1 MKGYSQVRRSA
12 VTILPF
18 PFLRPSSRVPI
29 HGCVWGGLLALAA
42 LTSLGCASTPAPS
55 PPVPGPAVPAAV
67 SEGFAVHRELAPGGR
82 DEIPL
87 ELESGRFLR
96 FSIDSEDLDVVVSL
110 LGPGEEVL
118 AKAEGYDRLAV
129 ITAAAGSHRL
139 VVTPLKEGAGGKYEV
154 VLEEI
159 HPARPEDGE
168 RASAEAILASA
179 EPLLEQGDPEK
190 ALERAQE
197 ALCRWRKLGD
207 REGEFQALFE
217 MGSIH
222 YATIWKDEAAS
233 WYGEALR
240 VALAAGERRAAA
252 KAWNAL
258 GTAVAGTQPEEARRY
273 FEMALEGWTE
283 LGEVAKQAQSL
294 YRLAAV
300 LASLGRKDEAL
311 ASHKQALARAE
322 TSQSLSTAAEAWT
335 GMGALYVARG
345 ESQEAL
351 NCYTRALELARNRN
365 PGVVPAILTG
375 LGSLHRRRGEPQEAL
390 AKFQQALDLVKGR
403 NGEPDVRNNMGPVYL
418 DLGETDKALDEFE
431 KALKSLQSGD
441 GNDRAI
447 VNTLV
452 NIGQVDL
459 KKSQN
464 REALDHFEEALAISR
479 KANGVRE
486 GVVLYYK
493 GIAQLRLRQFSEAVQ
508 SLETALALRRQASE
522 RLGEAMALL
531 KLGEAYQAQG
541 DLGRAASLMRE
552 ALKLA
557 DEVGAP
563 FTQALGHFTLAQL
576 ERERGDLQEALVQIE
591 QAIRF
596 LESVRSELSDDRLR
610 LSFSSSK
617 RSYYDFYVDLLMQL
631 DKRSPGQGFAAKA
644 LGASEMGR
652 SRSLLDLLAE
662 GRLDLTRGIAADLKK
677 KEADVTARLS
687 QIQRQLVDELSK
699 EKGPDVEVLRA
710 RLNEVE
716 EERQKIEQTI
726 KSEHPLYATVRYP
739 SPLRLEEIRDRLD
752 GDSAL
757 LEYSLGKE
765 GAYLFVVTRE
775 GFKAHS
781 LPPPGE
787 IANEVWKVRAEVEKP
802 GLLSFAYRK
811 AAYRLYSM
819 LIAPARTEIAGKRR
833 LLIAPDGALHF
844 LSFEVL
850 LSREASGGR
859 DLPYLIR
866 DFSLSYIPSASVLS
880 WLSQQRGPATT
891 GTEPPKQFLAYA
903 DPDYGT
909 DALAVEAGN
918 IRGELARGAP
928 ESWRLPR
935 LEGTERE
942 VSAIADLY
950 PSSEVKI
957 YRRREA
963 NEENVKQNGL
973 LGTAKRIHFA
983 THGVI
988 DLERPEFSGLALTRT
1003 DDPSDDGFLRVYEIF
1018 NLDLSA
1024 DLVVLSACETGMG
1037 KEVSGEGL
1045 VGITRAFLYAGAPSV
1060 VVSLW
1065 RVADAAAPELMLRFY
1080 ENLDRS
1086 HDKAEALRQ
1095 AKLAVIDAGGK
1106 YASPYYWAPFV
1117 LVGAPK

>member
-1 MKGYSQVRRSA
+1 VP
-12 VTILPF
+12 ILPF

-29 HGCVWGGLLALAA
+29 PSCVRGGLLALAMVIP
-42 LTSLGCASTPAPS
+42 LGCASAPAPS
-55 PPVPGPAVPAAV
+55 PAV
-67 SEGFAVHRELAPGGR
+67 SAQGVPEVQEGFTVRRELLAGGR

-87 ELESGRFLR
+87 ALESGRFLR
-96 FSIDSEDLDVVVSL
+96 FSIDSEDVDVAVSL
-110 LGPGEEVL
+110 LGPGGEVL
-118 AKAEGYDRLAV
+118 AKVEGYDRLAL
-129 ITAAAGSHRL
+129 ITETRGPHRL
-139 VVTPLKEGAGGKYEV
+139 VVVPLKKEAGGQYEV

-159 HPARPEDGE
+159 RPAGLEDGE
-168 RASAEAILASA
+168 RVAAEAILNSA
-179 EPLLEQGDPEK
+179 APLLEGGEPQE
-190 ALERAQE
+190 AFERAQE

-207 REGEFQALFE
+207 REGEFQTLFE

-222 YATIWKDEAAS
+222 FAALRNDEAAF
-233 WYGEALR
+233 WYGEALWT
-240 VALAAGERRAAA
+240 ALTTGNRRAAA

-258 GTAVAGTQPEEARRY
+258 GTAVAGAHLEDARRY
-273 FEMALEGWTE
+273 FEQALEDWKE
-283 LGEVAKQAQSL
+283 LGNVAQQAQSSH
-294 YRLAAV
+294 RLGIV
-300 LASLGRKDEAL
+300 LTRLGRHDEAL
-311 ASHKQALARAE
+311 ASFKEALARAE
-322 TSQSLSTAAEAWT
+322 SIQALSTVAETWNA
-335 GMGALYVARG
+335 MGTLYAARG
-345 ESQEAL
+345 ESKEAL
-351 NCYTRALELARNRN
+351 DCYSRALELARNRN
-365 PGVVPAILTG
+365 PAVKPAILTG

-390 AKFQQALDLVKGR
+390 AKFQQALDLVKDHSD
-403 NGEPDVRNNMGPVYL
+403 EPRVRNNLGPVYL
-418 DLGETDKALDEFE
+418 DLGDTEKALDEF
-431 KALKSLQSGD
+431 KRALKSLQAGD
-441 GNDRAI
+441 GNEAAI

-459 KKSQN
+459 KRNRN
-464 REALDHFEEALAISR
+464 REALGLFEEALSISR
-479 KANGVRE
+479 QANGFRE
-486 GVVLYYK
+486 GMVLHYV
-493 GIAQLRLRQFSEAVQ
+493 GVAQLSLGQTSEAVQ
-508 SLETALALRRQASE
+508 SLEAALSRRRQTSE
-522 RLGEAMALL
+522 PLGEAMTRLE
-531 KLGEAYQAQG
+531 LGKAYQAQG
-541 DLGRAASLMRE
+541 DLERAASLMRE

-563 FTQALGHFTLAQL
+563 FTQAIGHFTLAHL

-610 LSFSSSK
+610 LSFSSSW
-617 RSYYDFYVDLLMQL
+617 RSYYDFYVDLLMRL
-631 DKRSPGQGFAAKA
+631 DKLSPGQGFAAKA

-662 GRLDLTRGIAADLKK
+662 GRLDLTRGIALDLKR

-687 QIQRQLVDELSK
+687 QVQRQLVDELSRGK
-699 EKGPDVEVLRA
+699 EGPGVDALRA
-710 RLNEVE
+710 RLNEAE
-716 EERQKIEQTI
+716 EERQKIEQKI
-726 KSEHPLYATVRYP
+726 KSEHPLYATIRYP
-739 SPLRLEEIRDRLD
+739 SPLRLEQIREKLD

-757 LEYSLGKE
+757 LEYSFGEE

-775 GFKAHS
+775 SFKAYS
-781 LPPPGE
+781 LPPDQ
-787 IANEVWKVRAEVEKP
+787 IADDVWKVRAEVEKP
-802 GLLSFAYRK
+802 GLLSFSFRK
-811 AAYRLYSM
+811 AAYRLYST
-819 LIAPARTEIAGKRR
+819 LIAPARPEIAGKRR

-850 LSREASGGR
+850 LTREASGGR
-859 DLPYLIR
+859 DLPYLIQ

-880 WLSQQRGPATT
+880 WLSQPRGSAVAGAET
-891 GTEPPKQFLAYA
+891 PKQFLAYA

-909 DALAVEAGN
+909 DALAN
-918 IRGELARGAP
+918 TRGELERGAP

-942 VSAIADLY
+942 VSAIAGLY
-950 PSSEVKI
+950 PSSEVQI
-957 YRRREA
+957 YRRAEA
-963 NEENVKQNGL
+963 NEENVKHNGL
-973 LGTAKRIHFA
+973 LGTARRIHFA

-988 DLERPEFSGLALTRT
+988 DQERPEFSGLALTRT
-1003 DDPSDDGFLRVYEIF
+1003 NDPSDDGFLRVYEIF
-1018 NLDLSA
+1018 NLDLNA

-1037 KEVSGEGL
+1037 KEVTGEGL

-1095 AKLAVIDAGGK
+1095 AKLAVIDTGGK